1 MSWFALSLL
10 SAFAFAS
17 ADAATKRWFADVD
30 VWEAVV
36 VRFGLSGLLLAP
48 ALWVVGAAPSDW
60 RFWLWVGALLPL
72 DLAAIYLY
80 ARAIALAPLSHTLPY
95 LAFTPVFTAVT
106 GWLLLGERI
115 SPAGLAGVVLVS
127 GGAYALNFDAVA
139 WRSDKLAP
147 LRFVLR
153 ERGPRL
159 MLAVA
164 LIFSLTS
171 TLGKGARSYMPAL
184 AFGPFYSLLLA
195 GVTGLVV
202 LARNGRVGSLVRAR
216 PLGAA
221 VVSIAM
227 AVMMLAHF
235 LAIEQVE
242 AAYMI
247 AVKRTSMLFGMVY
260 GALLFGERRLVGNLA
275 DGVLMVAGV
284 AALTV
289 LR

>member
-30 VWEAVV
+30 VWDAVV

-48 ALWVVGAAPSDW
+48 ALPVVWMMPADA

-72 DLAAIYLY
+72 DIAAIYLY

-95 LAFTPVFTAVT
+95 LAFTPVFTALT
-106 GWLLLGERI
+106 GWLLLGERV
-115 SPAGLAGVVLVS
+115 SPAGLVGVALVS
-127 GGAYALNFDAVA
+127 GGAYALNLDAA
-139 WRSDKLAP
+139 TWRVDKLAP

-159 MLAVA
+159 MLGVA

-171 TLGKGARSYMPAL
+171 TLGKGALAYMPPL
-184 AFGPFYSLLLA
+184 AFGPFYGVLLGA
-195 GVTGLVV
+195 TACLVV
-202 LARNGRVGSLVRAR
+202 LARRRRLGGVVVAR
-216 PLGAA
+216 PGGAA
-221 VVSIAM
+221 IVSIAM

-235 LAIEQVE
+235 AAIAQVE

-247 AVKRTSMLFGMVY
+247 AVKRTSMLFGLVY
-260 GALLFGERRLVGNLA
+260 GALLFGEHGLVRNLA
-275 DGVLMVAGV
+275 AATVMVVGV